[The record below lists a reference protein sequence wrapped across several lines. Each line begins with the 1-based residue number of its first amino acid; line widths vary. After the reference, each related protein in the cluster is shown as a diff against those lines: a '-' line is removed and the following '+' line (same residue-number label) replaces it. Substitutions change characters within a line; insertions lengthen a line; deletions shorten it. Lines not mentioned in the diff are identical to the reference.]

1 MHKEIKTQ
9 HQWRFIAVKVDSMF
23 PLGCKTTFRA
33 YSSDQVVEF
42 IKKPK
47 SQCISKVGRY
57 TGLECVTLYCRWYP
71 SPECDKNR
79 IGVEG
84 FYLLTK
90 LPVASVGIGTR
101 MEPCPFVTGSF
112 DDIKLCML
120 EVNQLWAA
128 FDTHAGKL
136 RLWKKW
142 YEEYA
147 PHSDNAQDYISDR
160 RTQMLYDMPMKV
172 ILFQPEKYMSPES
185 WIRKVGVYEDFDP
198 NFKWPESV
206 AIATN
211 SVASDQFNPHPSVPR
226 IYSTLDEYI
235 ILKKQFFCNRTA
247 LFYEVKL
254 KAETGKFLKDFLARR
269 IGYSGEEGSSTGI

>member
-90 LPVASVGIGTR
+90 LRSGL
-101 MEPCPFVTGSF
+101 
-112 DDIKLCML
+112 KLGRS
-120 EVNQLWAA
+120 
-128 FDTHAGKL
+128 HA
-136 RLWKKW
+136 
-142 YEEYA
+142 
-147 PHSDNAQDYISDR
+147 HSLQVLS
-160 RTQMLYDMPMKV
+160 M
-172 ILFQPEKYMSPES
+172 IL
-185 WIRKVGVYEDFDP
+185 
-198 NFKWPESV
+198 
-206 AIATN
+206 
-211 SVASDQFNPHPSVPR
+211 
-226 IYSTLDEYI
+226 
-235 ILKKQFFCNRTA
+235 
-247 LFYEVKL
+247 
-254 KAETGKFLKDFLARR
+254 
-269 IGYSGEEGSSTGI
+269 SSAC